1 MNMLGKIALVTGAT
15 RGIGKAIAG
24 RLKAAGAELV
34 VTGRDQALLQAWED
48 QGALAIRADVTQVQ
62 IRGGGKNAKR
72 NAV

>member
-48 QGALAIRADVTQVQ
+48 QGHWPSEPM
-62 IRGGGKNAKR
+62 
-72 NAV
+72 

>member
-34 VTGRDQALLQAWED
+34 VTGRVKHCSRL
-48 QGALAIRADVTQVQ
+48 GKT
-62 IRGGGKNAKR
+62 RGHWPSEPM
-72 NAV
+72 